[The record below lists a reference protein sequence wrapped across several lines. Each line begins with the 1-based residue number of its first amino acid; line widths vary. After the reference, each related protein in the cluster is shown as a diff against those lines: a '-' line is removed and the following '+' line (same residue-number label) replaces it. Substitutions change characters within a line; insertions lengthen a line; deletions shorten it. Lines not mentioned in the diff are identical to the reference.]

1 MTRHFLFSLLLLS
14 AMSVLVGCKSSRQAA
29 SASGWEQKASP
40 GRPSDRPLPVP
51 DKSLPS
57 GRLIAEAE
65 SWLGVPYK
73 YGGNDRKGV
82 DCSGLVL
89 QVYRQ
94 ALDISMPRNSKAQK
108 DFCTPAKTSELLPGD
123 LVFFATGRD
132 RSRVSHVGIYLG
144 DNRMIHASTNGVVV
158 SDITVPYYTRTFA
171 GAGFVGQYRAM
182 IDDAGRRK
190 HDDNLAMADRKTKK
204 KEKAKGKPRP
214 EPDSRPA
221 PKPEPDP
228 CPEPTEPLHPA
239 PAMEEPA
246 GRAPEPVTTQPA
258 APVAAPEP
266 RPAAEPAV
274 SPLPVAAATAQPQA
288 EPTTE
293 DARSAVLSNLKEKKL
308 NQQ

>member
-14 AMSVLVGCKSSRQAA
+14 AISVLVGCKSSRQAA

-57 GRLIAEAE
+57 GLLIAEAE

-204 KEKAKGKPRP
+204 KEKGKPRP
-214 EPDSRPA
+214 EPESRPA

-228 CPEPTEPLHPA
+228 CPEPTEPLNP
-239 PAMEEPA
+239 
-246 GRAPEPVTTQPA
+246 
-258 APVAAPEP
+258 
-266 RPAAEPAV
+266 
-274 SPLPVAAATAQPQA
+274 
-288 EPTTE
+288 
-293 DARSAVLSNLKEKKL
+293 
-308 NQQ
+308 